1 MNNSMTRSAG
11 LAALSLIAVSFSANV
26 EAASVTAS
34 MGISDIQTTLL
45 TLSNDQFLTDIAT
58 PFQSA
63 FDTGT
68 VLQSNFFSS
77 SSGIN
82 SSYAEIDG
90 SLAPLAQIH
99 TGAANSGSGTATVL
113 WTFDWLATGTGTA
126 TLNLE
131 YLWDTTV
138 ANFQAGEVAIAS
150 SSISA
155 LVDSTSVQTDV
166 LHFFQ
171 NVQGTAG
178 GFDNLLLNFGVTAG
192 QAGTFTVAMTS
203 VSSVA
208 PVPLPAALP
217 LLGSGLLGLFGLG
230 RRRQRKTVV
239 AA

>member
-150 SSISA
+150 SSIGSIFE
-155 LVDSTSVQTDV
+155 TDIW
-166 LHFFQ
+166 F
-171 NVQGTAG
+171 
-178 GFDNLLLNFGVTAG
+178 
-192 QAGTFTVAMTS
+192 M
-203 VSSVA
+203 
-208 PVPLPAALP
+208 
-217 LLGSGLLGLFGLG
+217 
-230 RRRQRKTVV
+230 
-239 AA
+239 